1 MTERSSLDRLF
12 RPRSV
17 AVVGASTDP
26 AKIGGRPLRFLREH
40 GFAGDVWPVNPRA
53 DEIGGIRCYPSIQ
66 ALPGTPDAAIVLVGA
81 AHAVSAIRDLAALGT
96 GAAIVFS
103 GGFAEV
109 GGEGALRQA
118 ELVAAAGAMRVL
130 GPNTIGL
137 VNVTDGI
144 TLSASN
150 ALDAPERFTGGVA
163 VVSQSGGILGSLLS
177 RASHRGV
184 GLSHLVAT
192 GNEADLEVGDLVDWL
207 AGDPATKV
215 IALYLETLRDPELF
229 RSAAA
234 KARTNGKWLV
244 AYKVGRSEAGARS
257 AASHT
262 GALAG
267 EDRFYDALFEQAG
280 VVRAERFADLVDV
293 AAALA
298 SSPPLAGRRLAI
310 LTTTGGAAGLV
321 ADVCGMA
328 GFDTPAPGP
337 ETVARLAA
345 LLDDAGYVPDRNPV
359 DITLAGLDPAVIE
372 GAVDI
377 LSQSP
382 DFDAVISIAGSSAV
396 GRPALVADPVI
407 RASGTADKP
416 IFVYTSPTAPD
427 VVRRLNVAGVPAFEA
442 PEACAAAL
450 AALAAPP
457 PPSEPASL
465 PLPAVPEG
473 LPIGALDEAEAKAL
487 FASFGIPSVREAV
500 VGTPEE
506 AERVA
511 KDLGKRVVVKLLSR
525 EVAHKTEIGGVRVG
539 VSPAEVGD
547 ACRTIAAAAARAGAA
562 TEGFLVQEL
571 VEGAAE
577 VILGFARDPQL
588 GPAILLGGG
597 GTLAELYGDTAIRLL
612 PLGRADVEAML
623 GRLKVSAILNGHR
636 GRPAH
641 DVSALIEAVLAFAA
655 MCGALGDRLLDAEIN
670 PLFVLAE
677 GQGVRAAD
685 GVARLGP
692 AA

>member
-40 GFAGDVWPVNPRA
+40 GFSGDVWPVNPRA
-53 DEIGGIRCYPSIQ
+53 DQIGGLRCYPSVG

-81 AHAVSAIRDLAALGT
+81 RHAIAAVRDLAARGT

-103 GGFAEV
+103 GGFVEV
-109 GGEGALRQA
+109 GGEGAARQA
-118 ELVAAAGAMRVL
+118 ELVAAAGSMRIL

-150 ALDAPERFTGGVA
+150 ALDAPERFRGGVA

-215 IALYLETLRDPELF
+215 IALYLETLRNPDLF

-234 KARTNGKWLV
+234 KARANGKRLV

-262 GALAG
+262 GAMAG
-267 EDRFYDALFEQAG
+267 EDRFYDALFEQTG

-298 SSPPLAGRRLAI
+298 SSPPLGGRRLAI

-321 ADVCGMA
+321 ADVCGVA

-337 ETVARLAA
+337 ETVARLAG
-345 LLDDAGYVPDRNPV
+345 LLDDAGYVPDRNPI

-372 GAVDI
+372 CAVDA
-377 LSQSP
+377 LAESA

-407 RASGTADKP
+407 RAAETAKKP

-450 AALAAPP
+450 AALAAQEPML
-457 PPSEPASL
+457 PSRVS

-473 LPIGALDEAEAKAL
+473 LPAGPLDEAEAKAL
-487 FASFGIPSVREAV
+487 FAAFGIPSVREAV
-500 VGTPEE
+500 ARTPEE
-506 AERVA
+506 AEA
-511 KDLGKRVVVKLLSR
+511 LAAGLGERVVVKLLSR
-525 EVAHKTEIGGVRVG
+525 ATAHKTEIGGVRVG
-539 VSPAEVGD
+539 VPSGEIAA
-547 ACRTIAAAAARAGAA
+547 ACRGIAGAAARAGVAA
-562 TEGFLVQEL
+562 EGLLVQEH
-571 VEGAAE
+571 VTGAAE

-597 GTLAELYGDTAIRLL
+597 GTLAEVYGDTAIRLL

-623 GRLKVSAILNGHR
+623 ARLKVGAILNGHR
-636 GRPAH
+636 GRPPH
-641 DVSALIEAVLAFAA
+641 DVPALIEAVLAFAE

-670 PLFVLAE
+670 PLFVLPE
-677 GQGVRAAD
+677 GRGVCAAD
-685 GVARLGP
+685 GVVRLGP
-692 AA
+692 EV

>member
-1 MTERSSLDRLF
+1 M
-12 RPRSV
+12 
-17 AVVGASTDP
+17 VGASTDP

-53 DEIGGIRCYPSIQ
+53 DEIGGLRCYPSVG
-66 ALPGTPDAAIVLVGA
+66 ALPGTPDAAIVLTGA
-81 AHAVSAIRDLAALGT
+81 GHAVSAVRELSALGC

-109 GGEGALRQA
+109 GGEGAARQM
-118 ELVAAAGAMRVL
+118 ELLASAGTMRIL

-150 ALDAPERFTGGVA
+150 ALDAPDMFKGGVA

-177 RASHRGV
+177 RASFRGI

-215 IALYLETLRDPELF
+215 IALYLETLRDPSLF

-234 KARTNGKWLV
+234 KAGANGKRLV

-267 EDRFYDALFEQAG
+267 EDRFYDALFDQAG

-298 SSPPLAGRRLAI
+298 TSPPLAGRRLAI

-321 ADVCGMA
+321 ADVCGVA

-337 ETVARLAA
+337 ETAARLAA

-359 DITLAGLDPAVIE
+359 DITLAGLDPKVIE
-372 GAVDI
+372 GAVDA
-377 LSQSP
+377 LAASP

-407 RASGTADKP
+407 RASKTADKP
-416 IFVYTSPTAPD
+416 IFVYTSPTAPE

-450 AALAAPP
+450 AALAATP
-457 PPSEPASL
+457 PPSVPVSR
-465 PLPAVPEG
+465 PLPAVPKG
-473 LPIGALDEAEAKAL
+473 LPTGPLDESEAKAL

-500 VGTPEE
+500 ARTPEE
-506 AERVA
+506 AEA
-511 KDLGKRVVVKLLSR
+511 LAAGLGERVVVKLLSR
-525 EVAHKTEIGGVRVG
+525 AVSHKTEIGGVRVG
-539 VSPAEVGD
+539 VPRTEVAD
-547 ACRTIAAAAARAGAA
+547 ACRGIARAAAGAGVPAD
-562 TEGFLVQEL
+562 GFLVQEQ
-571 VEGAAE
+571 VTGAAE
-577 VILGFARDPQL
+577 MILGFARDPQL

-597 GTLAELYGDTAIRLL
+597 GTLAELYGDTSIRLL

-623 GRLKVSAILNGHR
+623 ARLRVTAILNGHR

-641 DVSALIEAVLAFAA
+641 DVSALIDTVLAFAG

-685 GVARLGP
+685 GVALLGP
-692 AA
+692 DA

>member
-40 GFAGDVWPVNPRA
+40 GFSGEVWPVNPRA
-53 DEIGGIRCYPSIQ
+53 AEIGGLSCYPAIE

-81 AHAVSAIRDLAALGT
+81 RHAIPAVRELAALGT

-109 GGEGALRQA
+109 GGDGPERQA
-118 ELVAAAGAMRVL
+118 ELLAAAGTMRIL

-150 ALDAPERFTGGVA
+150 ALDAPDMFKGAVG

-177 RASHRGV
+177 RASFRGI

-192 GNEADLEVGDLVDWL
+192 GNEADIEVGDLVDWL
-207 AGDPATKV
+207 AGDPATSV
-215 IALYLETLRDPELF
+215 IALYLETLRDPGLF

-234 KARTNGKWLV
+234 KARANGKRLV

-267 EDRFYDALFEQAG
+267 EDRFYDALFEQTG
-280 VVRAERFADLVDV
+280 VVRAERFADLVDI

-298 SSPPLAGRRLAI
+298 TSPPLGGRRLAI

-321 ADVCGMA
+321 ADVCGVA
-328 GFDTPAPGP
+328 GFDTPAPCP

-372 GAVDI
+372 GAVEA
-377 LSQSP
+377 LAASP

-407 RASGTADKP
+407 RASKTADKP
-416 IFVYTSPTAPD
+416 IFVYTSPTAPE
-427 VVRRLNVAGVPAFEA
+427 VVRRLNVAGVPAFEV

-457 PPSEPASL
+457 PSSVPVSL
-465 PLPAVPEG
+465 PLPAVREG
-473 LPIGALDEAEAKAL
+473 LPTGPLDEAEAKAL
-487 FASFGIPSVREAV
+487 FASFGIPSVREAIAR
-500 VGTPEE
+500 TPEE
-506 AERVA
+506 AEA
-511 KDLGKRVVVKLLSR
+511 IAAGLGERVVVKLLSR
-525 EVAHKTEIGGVRVG
+525 AVVHKTEIGGVLVDVPRTG
-539 VSPAEVGD
+539 VAD
-547 ACRTIAAAAARAGAA
+547 ACRSITRAAAQAGVPAD
-562 TEGFLVQEL
+562 GFLVQEH
-571 VEGAAE
+571 VTGAAE
-577 VILGFARDPQL
+577 MILGFARDPQL

-612 PLGRADVEAML
+612 PLARTDVEAML

-641 DVSALIEAVLAFAA
+641 DVPALIESVLAFAG

-692 AA
+692 TA

>member
-1 MTERSSLDRLF
+1 MTERSHLDRLF

-40 GFAGDVWPVNPRA
+40 GFAGEVWPVNPRA
-53 DEIGGIRCYPSIQ
+53 EDIAGLRCYPSVD

-81 AHAVSAIRDLAALGT
+81 RHAAAAIRDLAARGT

-103 GGFAEV
+103 GGFSEV
-109 GGEGALRQA
+109 GGDGAARQA
-118 ELVAAAGAMRVL
+118 ELVAAAGSMRVL
-130 GPNTIGL
+130 GPNTVGL
-137 VNVTDGI
+137 VNVADGI

-150 ALDAPERFTGGVA
+150 ALDAPERFRGGVA

-177 RASHRGV
+177 RASYRGI

-192 GNEADLEVGDLVDWL
+192 GNEADIEVGDLVDWL

-215 IALYLETLRDPELF
+215 IALYLETLRNPGRF

-234 KARTNGKWLV
+234 RAHANGKRLV

-267 EDRFYDALFEQAG
+267 EDRFYDALFERTG
-280 VVRAERFADLVDV
+280 VVRVERFADLVDV
-293 AAALA
+293 GAALA
-298 SSPPLAGRRLAI
+298 LSPPLAGRRLAI

-321 ADVCGMA
+321 ADVCGVA

-337 ETVARLAA
+337 ETAGRLAE
-345 LLDDAGYVPDRNPV
+345 LLDDAGYVADRNPI
-359 DITLAGLDPAVIE
+359 DLTLAGLDPAVIE
-372 GAVDI
+372 GAIDA
-377 LSQSP
+377 LSDSP
-382 DFDAVISIAGSSAV
+382 DFDAVVSIAGSSAV

-407 RASGTADKP
+407 RAATAARKP

-427 VVRRLNVAGVPAFEA
+427 VVRRLNAAGVPAFEA

-457 PPSEPASL
+457 PAPQPPPPFPGAIPMDFPA
-465 PLPAVPEG
+465 
-473 LPIGALDEAEAKAL
+473 GALDEAEAKAL
-487 FASFGIPSVREAV
+487 FASFGIPSVREAIAR
-500 VGTPEE
+500 TPEE
-506 AERVA
+506 AGRA
-511 KDLGKRVVVKLLSR
+511 ASGLGASVVVKLLSR
-525 EVAHKTEIGGVRVG
+525 AVAHKTEIGGVRVG
-539 VSPAEVGD
+539 VPAGEVAE
-547 ACRTIAAAAARAGAA
+547 ACRSIAGAAAAAGVVA
-562 TEGFLVQEL
+562 EGFLVQEQ
-571 VEGAAE
+571 VRGAAE
-577 VILGFARDPQL
+577 MILGLARDPQL
-588 GPAILLGGG
+588 GPAVLLGGG

-612 PLGRADVEAML
+612 PLARSDVEAML
-623 GRLKVSAILNGHR
+623 GRLKVATILNGHR
-636 GRPAH
+636 GSPAH
-641 DVSALIEAVLAFAA
+641 DVPALIEAVLAFAA

-670 PLFVLAE
+670 PLFVLPE

-692 AA
+692 EV